1 MSSYKLL
8 AEKYS
13 QVLEEEGNDLAA
25 LLHNLENNIKTVN
38 NRDLSS
44 AFNQVLLA
52 LNASTDNN
60 VKQAAITLL
69 NQQTQIASEEDE
81 AIDNENDN
89 TTGVLSLIH
98 ISEPT
103 RPY

>member
-81 AIDNENDN
+81 AIGNENDN
-89 TTGVLSLIH
+89 TTGV
-98 ISEPT
+98 T
-103 RPY
+103 GNGY

>member
-1 MSSYKLL
+1 MSSYKIL

-89 TTGVLSLIH
+89 TTGVNGNG
-98 ISEPT
+98 
-103 RPY
+103 Y

>member
-89 TTGVLSLIH
+89 TTGVNGNG
-98 ISEPT
+98 
-103 RPY
+103 Y

>member
-25 LLHNLENNIKTVN
+25 LLHNLENSIKTVN

-81 AIDNENDN
+81 AIGNETDV
-89 TTGVLSLIH
+89 TGIG
-98 ISEPT
+98 
-103 RPY
+103 Y